1 MRDWMWSGRPWT
13 AFKNFAILFSFMLNV
28 LSLGLFLSIALM
40 LLPFIRQATM
50 PMVSGLSQNF
60 AQMRDARIVR
70 TIEIDDSVPIQLE
83 LPIATETTATIVQAV
98 PMAVNTNFVLPGG
111 GGNINGTVYFELPAG
126 TQLPVALDLVVPISQ
141 TVPLDVAV
149 DVDIPLADTELQQPL
164 DNLLGIFEPI
174 ESFLYRLPAD
184 SDELYRRLLGR
195 SAPDADQQVTQ
206 R

>member
-1 MRDWMWSGRPWT
+1 MREWMWSGRPWT
-13 AFKNFAILFSFMLNV
+13 AFKNFAVLFSFMLNV
-28 LSLGLFLSIALM
+28 ISLSLFLAVAVFM
-40 LLPFIRQATM
+40 LPFIRQVTM

-60 AQMRDARIVR
+60 TQMRDARIVR
-70 TIEIDDSVPIQLE
+70 TIEVSDSVPIQLS

-149 DVDIPLADTELQQPL
+149 EVDIPLADTELRQPL
-164 DNLLGIFEPI
+164 NNLLDIFAPI
-174 ESFLYRLPAD
+174 ESFLDGLPAD
-184 SDELYRRLLGR
+184 SDELLRRLLGR
-195 SAPDADQQVTQ
+195 SAPDPDRQVTQ